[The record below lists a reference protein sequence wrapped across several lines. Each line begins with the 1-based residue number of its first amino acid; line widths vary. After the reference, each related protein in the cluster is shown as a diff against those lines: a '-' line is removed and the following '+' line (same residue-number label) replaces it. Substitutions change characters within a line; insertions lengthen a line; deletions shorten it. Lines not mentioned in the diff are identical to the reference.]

1 VSSCGRSSTGDT
13 GSVIFPDIDGRSL
26 AGADLAIPSGLAGHT
41 NVLLLAF
48 QQRHQRDIDAWIDAL
63 GQRGIATSPPHDA
76 KGRPTGE
83 QVAVVLY
90 EIPMLGA
97 KWQPFRGFI
106 DGGMASGIGVPSVL
120 ARTVTAYGQIGPVE
134 RSLRLTSRTQVYAVV
149 VRDHQV
155 LALEPGWPGNVDAV
169 VDAALGQ

>member
-1 VSSCGRSSTGDT
+1 M
-13 GSVIFPDIDGRSL
+13 IFPDIDGRSL
-26 AGADLAIPSGLAGHT
+26 AGAELAIPSGLAGRT
-41 NVLLLAF
+41 NILLLAF

-63 GQRGIATSPPHDA
+63 GERGIDTSPPHDA

-83 QVAVVLY
+83 RVPVVLY
-90 EIPMLGA
+90 EIPLLGA

-106 DGGMASGIGVPSVL
+106 DGGMASGIGIPAVL

-134 RSLRLTSRTQVYAVV
+134 RSLHLPSRGQVYAVV
-149 VRDHQV
+149 VRDHRV

-169 VDAALGQ
+169 MDAALAQ

>member
-1 VSSCGRSSTGDT
+1 
-13 GSVIFPDIDGRSL
+13 VIFPDIDGRSL

-41 NVLLLAF
+41 NILLLAF
-48 QQRHQRDIDAWIDAL
+48 QQRQQRDIDAWIDAL
-63 GQRGIATSPPHDA
+63 GKRDIPTSPPHDA
-76 KGRPTGE
+76 TGRPTGDR
-83 QVAVVLY
+83 VPVVLY

-134 RSLRLTSRTQVYAVV
+134 RSLRLTSRAQVYAVV

-155 LALEPGWPGNVDAV
+155 LALEPGWPGNVDAIV
-169 VDAALGQ
+169 AAALAQ